1 MGELYMLINIDRHIM
16 ETLSKTEVSIIQ
28 YINDNEKELSSMSIV
43 DIAFETFTSPATVSR
58 AIRKCGINGFNEL
71 RYKLNLPK
79 DNKDL
84 ISINEI
90 MKKTLVEAN
99 EVLQRISLKD
109 VLDVVNEIT
118 GAVDKQIYVFG
129 RGPTEQ
135 VVREFALRLQLLG
148 YNVLATED
156 PTIMVK
162 LSQRSNNQLV
172 ILFSLKGET
181 RELIK
186 VAENCYLNKVN
197 LVVITCA
204 SSSPLL
210 KYASHY
216 LLGYYHKKIAIK
228 EFDVTSRIP
237 LSMISRIIIDYLVEK
252 NNDKE

>member
-1 MGELYMLINIDRHIM
+1 MLINIDKHVM
-16 ETLSKTEVSIIQ
+16 ETLSKTELSIIQ
-28 YINDNEKELSSMSIV
+28 YINEKEAELSNMSIV
-43 DIAFETFTSPATVSR
+43 DIAFETFSSPATVSR

-79 DNKDL
+79 ENKEL

-90 MKKTLVEAN
+90 MKKTLIEAN

-109 VLDVVNEIT
+109 VLDVVNEIIN
-118 GAVDKQIYVFG
+118 AFDKQIYVFG

-135 VVREFALRLQLLG
+135 FVKEFTLRLQLLG
-148 YNVLATED
+148 YNVLSTDD
-156 PTIMVK
+156 PKIMVK
-162 LSQRSNNQLV
+162 LSQRSNNKLV
-172 ILFSLKGET
+172 ILFSLKGQT
-181 RELIK
+181 MELIK

-197 LVVITCA
+197 LIVITCA
-204 SSSPLL
+204 SDSPLL
-210 KYASHY
+210 QYATHY

-252 NNDKE
+252 NS

>member
-1 MGELYMLINIDRHIM
+1 MLINIDRYIV
-16 ETLSKTEVSIIQ
+16 ERLSKTELSIIQ
-28 YINDNEKELSSMSIV
+28 YINEKEKELSDMSIV

-71 RYKLNLPK
+71 RYRLNLPK
-79 DNKDL
+79 DNKEL

-90 MKKTLVEAN
+90 MKKTLIEAN

-118 GAVDKQIYVFG
+118 GAFDKQIYIFG

-135 VVREFALRLQLLG
+135 VVKEFSLRLQLLG

-162 LSQRSNNQLV
+162 ISQRSNNQLI

-181 RELIK
+181 KELIE
-186 VAENCYLNKVN
+186 VAENCYLNKAK
-197 LVVITCA
+197 LIVISCA
-204 SSSPLL
+204 SDSPLL
-210 KYASHY
+210 QYASHY

-237 LSMISRIIIDYLVEK
+237 LSMIARIIVDYLVEK
-252 NNDKE
+252 NNEKT